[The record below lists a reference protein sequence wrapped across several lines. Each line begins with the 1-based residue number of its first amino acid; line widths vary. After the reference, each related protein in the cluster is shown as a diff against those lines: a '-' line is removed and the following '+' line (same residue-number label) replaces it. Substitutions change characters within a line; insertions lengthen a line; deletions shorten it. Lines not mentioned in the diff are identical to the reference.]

1 MKFATINGEKT
12 LEEIMCVNLGRCNT
26 ELCTI
31 LLRCFIYLPELKST
45 ILTFTV
51 ARVAEKSPAKPTRGF
66 DFTASLITVAR
77 NEKRTIMNALMHNV
91 EVTEFF
97 DLKAHVRI

>member
-1 MKFATINGEKT
+1 
-12 LEEIMCVNLGRCNT
+12 MCQSRTVQHKAMH
-26 ELCTI
+26 TI
-31 LLRCFIYLPELKST
+31 LLRCYIICPKNGLSFTL
-45 ILTFTV
+45 TV

-97 DLKAHVRI
+97 DLKANVRM

>member
-1 MKFATINGEKT
+1 MCQSRTVAALLHICPNGLLFT
-12 LEEIMCVNLGRCNT
+12 L
-26 ELCTI
+26 
-31 LLRCFIYLPELKST
+31 
-45 ILTFTV
+45 TV

-97 DLKAHVRI
+97 DLKANVRM

>member
-1 MKFATINGEKT
+1 MCKRHCCAVTYLMPEWSKYLFT
-12 LEEIMCVNLGRCNT
+12 L
-26 ELCTI
+26 
-31 LLRCFIYLPELKST
+31 
-45 ILTFTV
+45 TV

>member
-1 MKFATINGEKT
+1 
-12 LEEIMCVNLGRCNT
+12 MCQSRTVQHKVVQT
-26 ELCTI
+26 T
-31 LLRCFIYLPELKST
+31 LLRCYIFDARMEYLFTL
-45 ILTFTV
+45 TV